1 MDTNWDVNCIL
12 EGYRNSFRKKGLKE
26 LAAEEL
32 IEKSAVGD
40 CDRVYELLRDN
51 LVNPDV
57 ADVRGYTALAAAS
70 VRLQNLLC
78 VVFPDLIF
86 VFQMG

>member
-1 MDTNWDVNCIL
+1 MDIDWNVNCIL
-12 EGYRNSFRKKGLKE
+12 EGYRNSFANKGPKE

-32 IEKSAVGD
+32 IEKSAQGD

-51 LVNPDV
+51 MVHPDA

-70 VRLQNLLC
+70 VRLHILLC
-78 VVFPDLIF
+78 IMPHA
-86 VFQMG
+86 MC